1 MSSEV
6 VPFAKT
12 GGLADVAGALP
23 GALKKLGVDVRLA
36 IPFYR
41 VVRGGNFEVKKV
53 AHEIKIPFGS
63 TALKANVFETR
74 TSEGVP
80 VYLIEREDMYD
91 RPGIYGSG
99 AADYYDNLERFT
111 FFTKAAL
118 NASEHLE
125 FKPDVIH
132 CHDWQTGLAPAL
144 LKGPYASRPSF
155 QKTATVF
162 TIHNIG
168 YQGIFPAEKLSLTGL
183 PVNEFFTKEG
193 IEYWGRISLLKA
205 GIVYSEAVTTVSGKY
220 AREILTPEFGR
231 GMEGILKSREADLHG
246 ILNGADYAQ
255 WNPATDN
262 NLAANYTLKQLSG
275 KKHCKESLLEE
286 IGLESSLRN
295 RPLLSVVSRLDSQ
308 KGIDLLLGILP
319 EILSLNTGVIIL
331 GSGDKEIEQAVSRA
345 SSRYPGRLASRIGFD
360 EPLARRV
367 MAGADICLIPSRYEP
382 CGLTQI
388 YALKY
393 GTIPIVRA
401 TGGLDDTVI
410 QFNLKTSH
418 GNGFKFTEFE
428 AAPFLTAIRKA
439 VDLFANKK
447 AWKTIQTNGMQADFS
462 WEGPASSYLDLYR
475 SLVDRQQ
482 SAP

>member
-23 GALKKLGVDVRLA
+23 GALKKLGVDVRLV

-41 VVRGGNFEVKKV
+41 VVRRGNFEVKKV

-63 TALKANVFETR
+63 TVLKANVFETR

-99 AADYYDNLERFT
+99 AVDYYDNLERFT
-111 FFTKAAL
+111 FFAKAAL
-118 NASEHLE
+118 HASEHLE

-132 CHDWQTGLAPAL
+132 CNDWQTGLTPAL

-168 YQGIFPAEKLSLTGL
+168 YQGVFPAEKLSLTGL
-183 PVNEFFTKEG
+183 PVNEFFIKEG
-193 IEYWGRISLLKA
+193 VEYWGQVSLLKA
-205 GIVYSEAVTTVSGKY
+205 GIVYSEAVTTVSGRY

-262 NLAANYTLKQLSG
+262 NLAANYTLKRLLG
-275 KKHCKESLLEE
+275 KEHCKESLLEE
-286 IGLESSLRN
+286 VGLKSSLRN

-308 KGIDLLLGILP
+308 KGIDLLLDVLH
-319 EILSLNTGVIIL
+319 EVLSLDTGVLIL

-345 SSRYPGRLASRIGFD
+345 SSRYPGRLACKIGFD
-360 EPLARRV
+360 EPLAHRV

-393 GTIPIVRA
+393 GAIPVVHA

-410 QFNLKTSH
+410 QFNSKTSR
-418 GNGFKFTEFE
+418 GNGFKFNGFE
-428 AAPFLTAIRKA
+428 AARFLGAIRKA
-439 VDLFANKK
+439 VDLFKDQK
-447 AWKTIQTNGMQADFS
+447 AWKTVQANGMKADFS
-462 WEGPASSYLDLYR
+462 WDGPASNYLDLYR
-475 SLVDRQQ
+475 SLVDKQQ
-482 SAP
+482 LEP